1 MLLVGELRASLE
13 PGALRIEFTLG
24 DGATPGTTHSW
35 PEPEADPGAAL
46 GVSGGLAHPAGQH
59 TDEWWVVPIE
69 TGSRQLGSIALRGA
83 QGPFAPI
90 AESYLRALAAQT
102 AIALESARLINVY
115 DDGRR
120 SWQEVVDALKL
131 ALCIVDG
138 SGRIRRANRA
148 FSALMNVPP
157 AIMVGRPWDAFAM
170 PEWRDDVAG
179 LLDRADGAAAELRIG
194 LRSFRVCAFTVGT
207 GESTAT
213 VLLFEDETEARS
225 LQEQLLQSA
234 KLSAMGH
241 LVAGV
246 AHDLNNPLASV
257 VGFADFLSELSDVPP
272 NLREPLAVIRE
283 EAERASTIVRNLL
296 SFARKTD
303 NQRTATDLAELLE
316 STMMLLRNTL
326 MASRVDACLEL
337 EPDLPPVV
345 VEASKVQQV
354 FVNLV
359 TNAAQ
364 AINDTGRPGTVTL
377 RARRFLDGVAIEI
390 SDDGPGIAPEVASR
404 IFDPFFTTKGE
415 QRGTGLGLPIC
426 QGIVREHGG
435 RITVESVVGSGATF
449 TVVLPQGQ
457 PQPEPPTPDAVRP
470 VTRRLRVLVVD
481 DEPHI
486 LHYMRSTLEAW
497 GHDVEVATDGEEA
510 LTLALTEQHDLIL
523 TDLRMLRLGGRELY
537 EEIVRRAPR
546 MAPRVFFSTG
556 DTVRGDTLTFL
567 ESLDRPW
574 LHKPFGLAEL
584 RALLSSAARAAHGRE
599 SGGFPVATEDATPA

>member
-1 MLLVGELRASLE
+1 MLLVDELRAALE
-13 PGALRIEFTLG
+13 PAALRIGVTLG
-24 DGATPGTTHSW
+24 DGEGVASSYTWPDPETAAAGTPDGQSH
-35 PEPEADPGAAL
+35 P
-46 GVSGGLAHPAGQH
+46 LAKRA
-59 TDEWWVVPIE
+59 DEWWVVPIE

-83 QGPFAPI
+83 QGSFAPL
-90 AESYLRALAAQT
+90 AESYLRALAAYT
-102 AIALESARLINVY
+102 AVALESARLIDVY

-120 SWQEVVDALKL
+120 SWQEVVDALSL
-131 ALCIVDG
+131 ALCIVDS

-148 FSALMNVPP
+148 FSELMNVPP
-157 AIMVGRPWDAFAM
+157 AVMVGRPWHEVALRQ
-170 PEWRDDVAG
+170 WRDDVAQ
-179 LLDRADGAAAELRIG
+179 LLERADGVPAEMRIG
-194 LRSFRVCAFTVGT
+194 LRSFQASAFRVDS
-207 GESTAT
+207 GEAGAT
-213 VLLFEDETEARS
+213 VLLLEDETEARS
-225 LQEQLLQSA
+225 LQEQLIQSA

-257 VGFADFLSELSDVPP
+257 VGFADFLSELTDVPP

-303 NQRTATDLAELLE
+303 NQRTATNLAELLD
-316 STMMLLRNTL
+316 STMMLLKNTL
-326 MASRVDACLEL
+326 MASRVQAVVEF

-345 VEASKVQQV
+345 VESSKVQQV

-364 AINDTGRPGTVTL
+364 AIAATGRPGTVTL
-377 RARRFLDGVAIEI
+377 RARRFLDGVAIDVI
-390 SDDGPGIAPEVASR
+390 DDGPGIEPEVASR
-404 IFDPFFTTKGE
+404 IFDPFFTTKAE
-415 QRGTGLGLPIC
+415 QPGTGLGLPIC

-435 RITVESVVGSGATF
+435 RITVESVAGSGATF

-457 PQPEPPTPDAVRP
+457 PQPDPPMPDAVRP
-470 VTRRLRVLVVD
+470 VTRCLRVLVVD

-497 GHDVEVATDGEEA
+497 GHEVKVATDGEEA
-510 LTLALTEQHDLIL
+510 LALALTERHDLIL

-537 EEIVRRAPR
+537 EEIVRRAPHV
-546 MAPRVFFSTG
+546 APRVFFSTG

-584 RALLSSAARAAHGRE
+584 RALLSSAARAADGRE
-599 SGGFPVATEDATPA
+599 SGGFPLPTEDATPA

>member
-1 MLLVGELRASLE
+1 MLLVGELRAALE
-13 PGALRIEFTLG
+13 PSAIRLEFTLG
-24 DGATPGTTHSW
+24 DGEGVGSSYTW
-35 PEPEADPGAAL
+35 PETEGNVDAATR
-46 GVSGGLAHPAGQH
+46 GSKQSHDFANGSG
-59 TDEWWVVPIE
+59 EWWVVPIE
-69 TGSRQLGSIALRGA
+69 TGSYQLGSIALRGA
-83 QGPFAPI
+83 QGPFAPL
-90 AESYLRALAAQT
+90 AESYLAALAAQT
-102 AIALESARLINVY
+102 AVALESARLIDVY

-120 SWQEVVDALKL
+120 SWQEVVDALSL
-131 ALCIVDG
+131 ALCIVDA

-148 FSALMNVPP
+148 FSELMNVPP
-157 AIMVGRPWDAFAM
+157 AVMVGRPWEAFAQ
-170 PEWRDDVAG
+170 PEWRNEVAQ
-179 LLDRADGAAAELRIG
+179 LLERADGVATEMRIG
-194 LRSFRVCAFTVGT
+194 MRSFQVSAFRVASGD
-207 GESTAT
+207 GSGT

-257 VGFADFLSELSDVPP
+257 VGFADFLAELTDVPP

-303 NQRTATDLAELLE
+303 NQRTATDLADLLE

-326 MASRVDACLEL
+326 MASRVEAQLEI
-337 EPDLPPVV
+337 EPDLPRLV
-345 VEASKVQQV
+345 VESSKVQQV

-364 AINDTGRPGTVTL
+364 AIAGTGRPGTVTL
-377 RARRFLDGVAIEI
+377 RARRFLDGVAIDVI
-390 SDDGPGIAPEVASR
+390 DDGPGIEPEVASR
-404 IFDPFFTTKGE
+404 IFDPFFTTKAE

-435 RITVESVVGSGATF
+435 RITVESVAGSGATF

-497 GHDVEVATDGEEA
+497 GHEVEVATDGEEA
-510 LTLALTEQHDLIL
+510 LTLALTERHDLIL

-537 EEIVRRAPR
+537 EEIVRRAPS

-599 SGGFPVATEDATPA
+599 SGGYPLPAEDATPA

>member
-1 MLLVGELRASLE
+1 MLLVDELRAALE
-13 PGALRIEFTLG
+13 PAALRIGVTLG
-24 DGATPGTTHSW
+24 DGEGVASSYTWPDPETAAAGTPDGQSH
-35 PEPEADPGAAL
+35 P
-46 GVSGGLAHPAGQH
+46 LAKRA
-59 TDEWWVVPIE
+59 DEWWVVPIE

-83 QGPFAPI
+83 QGSFAPL
-90 AESYLRALAAQT
+90 AESYLRALAAYT
-102 AIALESARLINVY
+102 AVALESARLIDVY

-120 SWQEVVDALKL
+120 SWQEVVDALSL
-131 ALCIVDG
+131 ALCIVDS

-148 FSALMNVPP
+148 FSELMNVPP
-157 AIMVGRPWDAFAM
+157 AVMVGRPWHEVALRQ
-170 PEWRDDVAG
+170 WRDDVAQ
-179 LLDRADGAAAELRIG
+179 LLERADGVPAEMRIG
-194 LRSFRVCAFTVGT
+194 LRSFQASAFRVDS
-207 GESTAT
+207 GEAGAT
-213 VLLFEDETEARS
+213 VLLLEDETEARS
-225 LQEQLLQSA
+225 LQEQLIQSA

-257 VGFADFLSELSDVPP
+257 VGFADFLSELTDVPP

-303 NQRTATDLAELLE
+303 NQRTATNLAELLD
-316 STMMLLRNTL
+316 STMMLLKHTL
-326 MASRVDACLEL
+326 MASRVQAVVEF

-345 VEASKVQQV
+345 VESSKVQQV

-364 AINDTGRPGTVTL
+364 AIAATGRPGTVTL
-377 RARRFLDGVAIEI
+377 RARRFLDGVAIDVI
-390 SDDGPGIAPEVASR
+390 DDGPGIEPEVASR
-404 IFDPFFTTKGE
+404 IFDPFFTTKAE
-415 QRGTGLGLPIC
+415 QPGTGLGLPIC

-435 RITVESVVGSGATF
+435 RITVESVAGSGATF

-457 PQPEPPTPDAVRP
+457 PQPDPPMPDAVRP
-470 VTRRLRVLVVD
+470 VTRCLRVLVVD

-497 GHDVEVATDGEEA
+497 GHEVKVATDGEEA
-510 LTLALTEQHDLIL
+510 LALALTERHDLIL

-537 EEIVRRAPR
+537 EEIVRRAPHV
-546 MAPRVFFSTG
+546 APRVFFSTG

-584 RALLSSAARAAHGRE
+584 RALLSSAARAADGRE
-599 SGGFPVATEDATPA
+599 SGGFPLPTEDATPA